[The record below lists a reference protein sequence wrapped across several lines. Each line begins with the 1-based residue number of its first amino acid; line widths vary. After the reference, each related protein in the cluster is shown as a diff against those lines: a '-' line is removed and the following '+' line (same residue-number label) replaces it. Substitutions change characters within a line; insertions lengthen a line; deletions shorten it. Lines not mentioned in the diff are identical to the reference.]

1 VSQTWIQEA
10 VNLRQKIN
18 EDKAALRYHVQRL
31 ADTERKIKLEER
43 HEVILKKCR
52 VILHASALKIQKEVK
67 EYLDN
72 LVSMALKSVLEDP
85 YQFEAIFE
93 TKHNETEC
101 RLIFKRDGDERDPMD
116 STGGGAVDVAAF
128 ALRVAMQ
135 RMICNRSS
143 ILLDEPFRN
152 VSADR
157 HPFVVDLLETVSKKL
172 SLQLIM
178 ITHRKR
184 LTDRADKV
192 ITIKGGE
199 VVKTETPDGQAL
211 IPSHQASPVAQNAL
225 N

>member
-1 VSQTWIQEA
+1 MNQNWISE
-10 VNLRQKIN
+10 VVGLRQKIN
-18 EDKAALRYHVQRL
+18 EDKAALRYHTQRL

-72 LVSMALKSVLEDP
+72 LVSMALKTVLEDP

-101 RLIFKRDGDERDPMD
+101 RLVFKRDGEERDPLD

-135 RMICNRSS
+135 RMIYNRSTL
-143 ILLDEPFRN
+143 LLDEPFRN

-157 HPFVVDLLETVSKKL
+157 HPFVIDLLETINKKL
-172 SLQLIM
+172 NLQLIM
-178 ITHRKR
+178 ITHRDR

-192 ITIKGGE
+192 ITIRKGK
-199 VVKTETPDGQAL
+199 VVGKINSQRRNT
-211 IPSHQASPVAQNAL
+211 
-225 N
+225 